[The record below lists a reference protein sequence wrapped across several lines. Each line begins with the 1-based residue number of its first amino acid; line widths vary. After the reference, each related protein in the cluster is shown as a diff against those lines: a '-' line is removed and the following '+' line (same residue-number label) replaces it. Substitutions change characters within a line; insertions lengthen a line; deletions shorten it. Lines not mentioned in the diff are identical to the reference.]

1 MGIVDLCEILELTP
15 ACSIIN
21 TNDDNRK
28 SKQGSEDEPKRK
40 SMLDKNKTSVQLLCL

>member
-1 MGIVDLCEILELTP
+1 MGIVDLCEIPELTP

-21 TNDDNRK
+21 TDDDNRK